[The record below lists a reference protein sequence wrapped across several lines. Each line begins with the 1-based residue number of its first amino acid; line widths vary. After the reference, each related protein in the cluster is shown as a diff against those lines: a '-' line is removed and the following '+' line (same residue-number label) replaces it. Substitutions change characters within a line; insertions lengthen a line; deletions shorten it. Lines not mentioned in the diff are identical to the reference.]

1 MNLVYK
7 GDTFMKETEDKKI
20 LRVEK
25 KEYRFEKTKVD
36 LDRCRK
42 IIQYFST
49 PQSTEGIVGSQDKED
64 LKTMYLLIKLKALVE
79 IPEDFVMSS
88 VNMYIL
94 RNYIDYDHVIAKL
107 KSAPSKPI
115 WFVDSLEALDNLQ
128 YDADSYIITS
138 IFEENIIS
146 LIDSKKNFENLLKD
160 LNKKKTRKESN
171 PKIQK
176 LLSKYVDILAID
188 QLSSYSKYENT
199 FVFTSDLQVI
209 NYAPFDLEKF
219 ETESILMDE
228 TNTEEENIS
237 NLLDYFQRHPSFFL
251 TYFVEKDRL
260 GDYIGNAYLRGYN
273 VPKQEFQGPD
283 YLTVLVRILHNI
295 FPDGNPLSKYTKH
308 LLQEI
313 GV

>member
-20 LRVEK
+20 VRVEK

-42 IIQYFST
+42 IIQYFAT
-49 PQSTEGIVGSQDKED
+49 PQSSEGIVGSQDKED
-64 LKTMYLLIKLKALVE
+64 LKTMYLLMKLKSLVE
-79 IPEDFVMSS
+79 VPDDFVMSP

-94 RNYIDYDHVIAKL
+94 RNYIDYDHIIPKL
-107 KSAPSKPI
+107 TSAPSKKI

-128 YDADSYIITS
+128 YDAESYIITS

-146 LIDSKKNFENLLKD
+146 LIDSKNNFENLLKD

-176 LLSKYVDILAID
+176 LLSKYVEILAID

-209 NYAPFDLEKF
+209 NYTPFSLDKF
-219 ETESILMDE
+219 EMESILVDE
-228 TNTEEENIS
+228 ANTEEEDIS

-260 GDYIGNAYLRGYN
+260 GHYVGNAYLRGYN
-273 VPKQEFQGPD
+273 VLKQEFNGPD
-283 YLTVLVRILHNI
+283 YLTVLIKIMYNIL
-295 FPDGNPLSKYTKH
+295 PDGIPLSKYNKH
-308 LLQEI
+308 LLQET